1 MSTSENQYSQNIFI
15 FTKVTLYD
23 YRVLLKNNLFFI
35 STVADCQDLALKLTE
50 RHMHTQSWILFFSPI
65 ININLSFY
73 PDIWASVTKRLSEW
87 PSTERGSVLLNK
99 DKMFQ
104 WKEFGLYYSFQFV
117 HRQCW
122 QDKLSESLSHTGKSK
137 LCELS
142 QNK

>member
-1 MSTSENQYSQNIFI
+1 M
-15 FTKVTLYD
+15 
-23 YRVLLKNNLFFI
+23 

-104 WKEFGLYYSFQFV
+104 WKEFGLYYSFQIV
-117 HRQCW
+117 HRQC
-122 QDKLSESLSHTGKSK
+122 
-137 LCELS
+137 
-142 QNK
+142 